1 MIKLSTAAL
10 AAAVA
15 LAETAGPAP
24 FDSAQDVPSDSR
36 GTPAT
41 LMTQDSVNVFR
52 RFSVDRAKVLEF
64 YGDVLGL
71 PLSPTLNMPGGGQM
85 SQFHVGTSLF
95 KFTNAGAGRQ
105 DKSGPVLDV
114 TGLRVFT
121 YFYADEAGV
130 AKTFTSHGY
139 PAPDFRGAAG
149 HRRAMV
155 EDPDGQWVELVID
168 PRDPRGGDP
177 SRFEVGATVSDMERS
192 RAFYR
197 EFVGLEELP
206 AVDSAFGRTL
216 RFRLG
221 SKSANILNLWKARPG
236 AAANTYTAGIQYV
249 ISDAEAVDGR
259 AKSANVKIT
268 QPLGPFGGGLR
279 TIWLADPDGITN
291 YFAQI
296 LRAGRAGGA
305 G

>member
-15 LAETAGPAP
+15 LAETAGPA
-24 FDSAQDVPSDSR
+24 
-36 GTPAT
+36 PAT

-121 YFYADEAGV
+121 YFYADEAMV

-139 PAPDFRGAAG
+139 PAPDFQGAAG
-149 HRRAMV
+149 RRRAMV
-155 EDPDGQWVELVID
+155 TDPDGQWVELVA
-168 PRDPRGGDP
+168 GGDA
-177 SRFEVGATVSDMERS
+177 SHFEVGATVSDVERS
-192 RAFYR
+192 RGFYR

-221 SKSANILNLWKARPG
+221 PKSANILNLWKARPG

-259 AKSANVKIT
+259 AKSANVTIT

-296 LRAGRAGGA
+296 LRNRG
-305 G
+305 

>member
-1 MIKLSTAAL
+1 MIKLSAVAL

-24 FDSAQDVPSDSR
+24 
-36 GTPAT
+36 AT
-41 LMTQDSVNVFR
+41 LMTQESVNVFR

-64 YGDVLGL
+64 YGDVVGL
-71 PLSPTLNMPGGGQM
+71 Q
-85 SQFHVGTSLF
+85 VVD
-95 KFTNAGAGRQ
+95 GAEHARRRSDVAVSHRDVAVQ
-105 DKSGPVLDV
+105 VHDRRSGPPGEVRACARRHRAARLHVLLC
-114 TGLRVFT
+114 GRS
-121 YFYADEAGV
+121 GSR
-130 AKTFTSHGY
+130 AKAFTSHGY
-139 PAPDFRGAAG
+139 PAPEFRGAAG

-155 EDPDGQWVELVID
+155 TDPDGQWVELVVD
-168 PRDPRGGDP
+168 PPGGDP
-177 SRFEVGATVSDMERS
+177 SHFEVGATVSDLEKS

-216 RFRLG
+216 RFTLG
-221 SKSANILNLWKARPG
+221 PKSSNILNLWAARPG

-249 ISDAEAVDGR
+249 ISDAEAVDVR
-259 AKSANVKIT
+259 ARAAGVKIT

-296 LRAGRAGGA
+296 LRNNQR
-305 G
+305 

>member
-1 MIKLSTAAL
+1 MIKLSAAAL
-10 AAAVA
+10 GVAVA

-24 FDSAQDVPSDSR
+24 
-36 GTPAT
+36 AT
-41 LMTQDSVNVFR
+41 LMTQESVNLFR

-95 KFTNAGAGRQ
+95 KFTNARAGRQ

-121 YFYADEAGV
+121 YFYADEAVV
-130 AKTFTSHGY
+130 AKKFTSHGY
-139 PAPDFRGAAG
+139 PAPDFQGTAG

-168 PRDPRGGDP
+168 SRGGDR
-177 SRFEVGATVSDMERS
+177 SRFEVGATVSDLERS

-221 SKSANILNLWKARPG
+221 PKSDNVLNLWKARPG

-259 AKSANVKIT
+259 AKSANVTIT

-296 LRAGRAGGA
+296 LRNTQGPR
-305 G
+305 